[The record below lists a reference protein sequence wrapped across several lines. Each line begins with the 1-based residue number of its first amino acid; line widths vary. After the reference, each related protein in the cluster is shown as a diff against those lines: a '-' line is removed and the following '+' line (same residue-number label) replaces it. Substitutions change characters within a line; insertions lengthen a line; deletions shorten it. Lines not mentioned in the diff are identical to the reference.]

1 MTATDHTQD
10 NCDRPYKGNI
20 KKVGRAHYI
29 CSICNRDV
37 SFEYV
42 YLMEAMQALERK

>member
-1 MTATDHTQD
+1 MTATEHTQE

-20 KKVGRAHYI
+20 KKVGRAHWR
-29 CSICNRDV
+29 CPVCNRDV

-42 YLMEAMQALERK
+42 CLSMALMKEKK